1 MDTEANATRQRTFA
15 CSGLPDRAAARAI
28 EAAIH
33 RVDPAAGVAI
43 SRAAKLVSVRS
54 HEPAARLE
62 AAIAEAGF
70 RVERTNR
77 QFPGPAGANLPIVGW
92 TLIGAVIT
100 PMITFILVLIM
111 IRIDPACGAPGD
123 SGGCDIGLADLTVL
137 SVLPGAA
144 LGLLLAVARGLW
156 GRWRRR
162 PAA

>member
-1 MDTEANATRQRTFA
+1 MDANATRQRTFA
-15 CSGLPDRAAARAI
+15 CSGLPNRAAVRGI
-28 EAAIH
+28 QAALH
-33 RVDPAAGVAI
+33 RLDPAAAVRI
-43 SRAAKLVSVRS
+43 SRSARLVSVRS
-54 HEPAARLE
+54 HESAERLE

-70 RVERTNR
+70 RAERTNR
-77 QFPGPAGANLPIVGW
+77 PFPERERADLPIVGW
-92 TLIGAVIT
+92 SLIGAIIT

-156 GRWRRR
+156 GQWRRR